1 MFLAKLKLAMG
12 AVMLVAALGAGGVA
26 YQVSGPRPAQ
36 AAPETKPVSEL
47 EALKKENDL
56 LKLNLQV
63 VLEKVR
69 AQEAELKALKGQAKA
84 VRDHLD
90 LGVAVLD
97 FDSDGS
103 IDLFVTNQAPN
114 PLQQVEAALKAFR
127 EAKDPDTRR
136 RAAASLEQAVK
147 RLKEQPKR
155 PQGGK

>member
-1 MFLAKLKLAMG
+1 VG
-12 AVMLVAALGAGGVA
+12 
-26 YQVSGPRPAQ
+26 GPRAVQ
-36 AAPETKPVSEL
+36 AAPEGKPASEL
-47 EALKKENDL
+47 EALRKENEL

-69 AQEAELKALKGQAKA
+69 AQEAELKSLRGQAKA

-114 PLQQVEAALKAFR
+114 PLQQVEAALNAFR
-127 EAKDPDTRR
+127 GARDPDAKR
-136 RAAASLEQAVK
+136 RAGEALEQAVK
-147 RLKEQPKR
+147 KLREQPKK
-155 PQGGK
+155 PGKPGGPNRQQR